1 MRHDAVG
8 ILVAHPTSS
17 LATEAS
23 EMESCD
29 TRDLTETSDPGPRR
43 DVGCELT
50 FEVTE
55 SSLVAFQVA
64 PSRSAGSITEE
75 RFEATVDGGPNL
87 PATEVPANNG
97 GRIHL
102 VSAAPGTLFVGYSAV
117 LQAGRAASSAVD
129 PDGPPSLETIVALRQ
144 SRYCPSDA
152 LVGFARVEFTDAMGD
167 PPDDIAAQVASWV
180 FERLIYLS
188 GSSGPLDTAVDT
200 LLSGSGVCRDFAQL
214 TITLCR
220 ALGVPARLTS
230 VYAPGLS
237 PMDFHA
243 VVEIF
248 APTGWH
254 VLDPARL
261 APRAALVR
269 IATGRDATDTALA
282 TTLKGMVELVGSRVF
297 ASSDGNLPIDDHV
310 RPQSLA

>member
-1 MRHDAVG
+1 VVG
-8 ILVAHPTSS
+8 A
-17 LATEAS
+17 
-23 EMESCD
+23 CD
-29 TRDLTETSDPGPRR
+29 TGALTQSSNPGSRR
-43 DVGCELT
+43 DIGCELT
-50 FEVTE
+50 FEVTQNA
-55 SSLVAFQVA
+55 LVAFQVA
-64 PSRSAGSITEE
+64 PSRSAGSIVEE
-75 RFEATVDGGPNL
+75 RFESKIDGGPSVVI
-87 PATEVPANNG
+87 TEVASHYG

-102 VSAAPGTLFVGYSAV
+102 VSANPGTLFFGYSGV
-117 LQAGRAASSAVD
+117 LQASQATSLVAD
-129 PDGPPSLETIVALRQ
+129 PEGPPSLEAIEALRQ

-152 LVGFARVEFTDAMGD
+152 FVGFASVEFADSIGS
-167 PPDDIAAQVASWV
+167 PPDQIAARVASWV
-180 FERLIYLS
+180 FERLVYSS

-220 ALGVPARLTS
+220 ALGVPARLAS

-243 VVEIF
+243 VVEILT
-248 APTGWH
+248 PTGWQ

-282 TTLKGMVELVGSRVF
+282 TTLKGTVELVGSRVF
-297 ASSDGNLPIDDHV
+297 ASSDGDLPLDDHV
-310 RPQSLA
+310 GPQSLA

>member
-1 MRHDAVG
+1 LPHADE
-8 ILVAHPTSS
+8 I
-17 LATEAS
+17 
-23 EMESCD
+23 ESCD
-29 TRDLTETSDPGPRR
+29 TRVLTQSSDPGLRR

-50 FEVTE
+50 FDVTQN
-55 SSLVAFQVA
+55 SLVAFQVA
-64 PSRSAGSITEE
+64 PSCSAGSIVEE
-75 RFEATVDGGPNL
+75 RFEATIDGGPTL
-87 PATEVPANNG
+87 ETTEVSSNNG

-102 VSAAPGTLFVGYSAV
+102 VSAVPGTLFFAYTAV
-117 LQAGRAASSAVD
+117 LHAGPGPALVSD
-129 PDGPPSLETIVALRQ
+129 PDAPPSFEAIEALRQ

-152 LVGFARVEFTDAMGD
+152 FIGFARVEFADSID
-167 PPDDIAAQVASWV
+167 SSPDHIAARVASWV
-180 FERLIYLS
+180 FERLIYWS

-220 ALGVPARLTS
+220 ALGVPARLAS

-243 VVEIF
+243 VVEVLT
-248 APTGWH
+248 PVGWQ

-282 TTLKGMVELVGSRVF
+282 TTLKGTVELVGSRVF
-297 ASSDGNLPIDDHV
+297 ASSDGNLPLDDHV
-310 RPQSLA
+310 QPQSLA